1 MNIAELLRQRGACA
15 PTRPGLVFF
24 EETDSF
30 RDMAD
35 KASRLGAY
43 LIERGVQRVGIAMP
57 NAAVA
62 VHALYGVLWA
72 GCTAVM
78 VNHTLSR
85 SELDAALEDGD
96 VDLLIL
102 SCGARDAWGEVGVP
116 LLVEDQLVGVL
127 SDSTSNVNA
136 PPANVDDDHPAV
148 VIFTSGTTG
157 RPKGAVLSHGAL
169 REANC
174 AISKALTGKPGPLPL
189 TDRVTSPTL
198 LALPIAHTGGLCSLL
213 FALHVGRQVVLVER
227 FRVDAVLAAI
237 AEHSIDT
244 MIVTPT
250 MLQALATD
258 EREIDLGAVR
268 IVQST
273 GAPLPLSI
281 KERFENR
288 FDLPIIQNYGQ
299 TEALHIAGWTRDELR
314 NGTWK
319 AGSVGR
325 AYEGVQLEVLNDDG
339 IECSPR
345 EIGEICVRSD
355 HLMSR
360 YVGSSAEAERH
371 IDDQARLH
379 TGDLGY
385 VDEEGYLFIVDRKRE
400 VIIVGG
406 FNVYPAEVENALL
419 DHPDVVE
426 AVVIGESDERLGE
439 IPHGVVVARGPGL
452 SEAEL
457 IDHCREQIA
466 HYKCVRKISIV
477 DALPHTPSQKVAR
490 KQVRD
495 MLLAGDFDCLPASS
509 GTENIETESNGE
521 Q

>member
-1 MNIAELLRQRGACA
+1 MNIAQLLRERGADA
-15 PTRPGLVFF
+15 RTRSGLVFVD
-24 EETDSF
+24 ETDSF
-30 RDMAD
+30 TDMAD
-35 KASRLGAY
+35 KASRLGSY
-43 LIERGVQRVGIAMP
+43 LTEQEVRRVGIAMP
-57 NAAVA
+57 NSALA

-72 GCTAVM
+72 GCVAVM

-96 VDLLIL
+96 VDLLIMG
-102 SCGARDAWGEVGVP
+102 SEAKDAWGEVAIPV
-116 LLVEDQLVGVL
+116 LSEDQLIEVL
-127 SDSTSNVNA
+127 DDSA
-136 PPANVDDDHPAV
+136 RDANTLPVEVDNDYPAV

-169 REANC
+169 HDANS
-174 AISKALTGKPGPLPL
+174 AISKALTGKPGPFPL
-189 TDRVTSPTL
+189 TDRVSSPTL
-198 LALPIAHTGGLCSLL
+198 LALPLAHTGGLCSLL

-227 FRVDAVLAAI
+227 FRIDSVLAAI
-237 AEHSIDT
+237 NEHGIDT

-250 MLQALATD
+250 MLQTLATD
-258 EREIDLGAVR
+258 ERDIDLGPVK

-273 GAPLPLSI
+273 GAPLPASI
-281 KERFENR
+281 KERFETR
-288 FDLPIIQNYGQ
+288 FGLPIIQNYGQ

-325 AYEGVQLEVLNDDG
+325 AYEGVELQVLNDDG
-339 IECSPR
+339 SECPPG

-360 YVGSSAEAERH
+360 YVGASAEAERH
-371 IDDQARLH
+371 IDEEARLH

-419 DHPDVVE
+419 THADVVE
-426 AVVIGESDERLGE
+426 AVVIGEPDERLGE
-439 IPHGVVVARGPGL
+439 IPHGVIVARGPGL
-452 SEAEL
+452 SEEEL
-457 IDHCREQIA
+457 IEHCREQIA
-466 HYKCVRKISIV
+466 HYKCVRKVSIV
-477 DALPHTPSQKVAR
+477 DELPHTPSQKIAR

-495 MLLAGDFDCLPASS
+495 MLLAGDFDRPPA
-509 GTENIETESNGE
+509 
-521 Q
+521 